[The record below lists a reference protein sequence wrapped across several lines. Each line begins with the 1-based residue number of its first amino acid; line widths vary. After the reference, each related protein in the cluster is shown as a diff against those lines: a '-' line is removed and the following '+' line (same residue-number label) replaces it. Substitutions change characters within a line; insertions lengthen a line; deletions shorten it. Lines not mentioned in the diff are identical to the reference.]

1 MSEKTLLKEIV
12 KEKKIE
18 TEKQVESQVETEKVS
33 EKEISHQTPLPKEEK
48 RINIFSSASFPAIE
62 IERLKKKYAENEEEE
77 EINRIESKVS
87 SAIEKP
93 NYDTME
99 TLTEVERKK
108 IFVFKDSSTAK
119 TKKPN
124 KFKVFIF
131 SILFAF
137 FTVWSIVNVATID
150 NVSSQI
156 SQVSSEY
163 YNMNLPNYLLK
174 LTQLDATSTENME
187 NLFETIPEDIVSP
200 TQVDEQSNWFDR
212 FCNFLGGLFGG

>member
-18 TEKQVESQVETEKVS
+18 TEKQVESQLETEKVS

-156 SQVSSEY
+156 SQISSEY